1 MIGYFVGHHPMII
14 FLLTVVRSRKNCT
27 RLLSK
32 ELAARVV
39 CTWRGGGIYPLL
51 WMTGWLIC
59 TTALSFWVKLLALQF
74 SHIRMCTAQQET
86 WTDLHHWCV
95 AETLLAVTLCLWLT
109 FLGTVVFRFW
119 KLYQFKLIET
129 LRESVCLCLVCVLD
143 KLIILSKFL
152 TPKERIHYTYTTAK

>member
-14 FLLTVVRSRKNCT
+14 FLLTVVRSRKIILGVGC
-27 RLLSK
+27 LWPGLF
-32 ELAARVV
+32 VHG
-39 CTWRGGGIYPLL
+39 RGGGVYTSL
-51 WMTGWLIC
+51 WVTGWLIC
-59 TTALSFWVKLLALQF
+59 TTARSFWVKLLALQF